1 MFVFE
6 EYVSPISDTEI
17 AGIDPRSDVTPAS
30 TYYAL
35 KDLRN
40 QLRAAER
47 NALVDEEGIAT
58 LARDWLPLLELSSK
72 ALKTE
77 SKDIDYLAWF
87 IEALCR
93 VHGFKG
99 LAFGFQV
106 AHTLL
111 DNYFD
116 DLYPALDADDEISDK
131 VSALVGLNGV
141 AGEGT
146 LIIPIKSIAI
156 TDSVSLDSFS
166 FWEYQQGHNIS
177 RLSEEKR
184 DKKLTQGAVDFE
196 LIEKSAA
203 ETSTEFFV
211 NLRDDITTAIE
222 QFTILSD
229 VLDRVTAQPQPTSNI
244 KQALEESL
252 AAVNHIAADK
262 FAAVQK
268 AQDLAQEL
276 QEVVLDDGDV
286 TQVYVEKTRNLEI
299 NSRENAIE
307 KLKEIASYFRKTEP
321 HSPMS
326 YTIEQVIRWSEL
338 SLPELLNEL
347 ITDSDARTG
356 YFKLSGIKISETE
369 T

>member
-146 LIIPIKSIAI
+146 LIIPIKSIAL
-156 TDSVSLDSFS
+156 TESVSLDSFS
-166 FWEYQQGHNIS
+166 FWEYQQGYDIS

-211 NLRDDITTAIE
+211 NLRNDITAAIE
-222 QFTILSD
+222 QFALLSD
-229 VLDRVTAQPQPTSNI
+229 VLDRVTAQSQPTSNI

-262 FAAVQK
+262 LAAAQK
-268 AQDLAQEL
+268 AQDLAQVV
-276 QEVVLDDGDV
+276 QEVVLEDGEV
-286 TQVYVEKTRNLEI
+286 THSQVAKAHNLEI
-299 NSRENAIE
+299 NSRDNAIE

>member
-30 TYYAL
+30 TYFAL

-58 LARDWLPLLELSSK
+58 LARDWLPLLEQSSK

-111 DNYFD
+111 DNYFEY
-116 DLYPALDADDEISDK
+116 LFPALDADDEISDK

-146 LIIPIKSIAI
+146 LIIPIKSIAL
-156 TDSVSLDSFS
+156 TESVSLDSFS
-166 FWEYQQGHNIS
+166 FWEYQQGYDIS

-203 ETSTEFFV
+203 ETSIEFFV
-211 NLRDDITTAIE
+211 NLRNDITTAIE
-222 QFTILSD
+222 QFAILSD

-262 FAAVQK
+262 LAAAQK
-268 AQDLAQEL
+268 VHDLV
-276 QEVVLDDGDV
+276 QEVVLEDGEV
-286 TQVYVEKTRNLEI
+286 TTCTQVSKVHSLEI

-307 KLKEIASYFRKTEP
+307 KLKEIATYFRKTEP